1 MTFRWC
7 RYLETIPSVQQK
19 AGEDKPDGIIDRPK
33 STTASIDPKL
43 KLLAMKKL
51 KDKRFDTL
59 ATNSAMAQSHEI
71 SRVDEEAEEK
81 IIKE

>member
-1 MTFRWC
+1 
-7 RYLETIPSVQQK
+7 
-19 AGEDKPDGIIDRPK
+19 
-33 STTASIDPKL
+33 
-43 KLLAMKKL
+43 MKKL

-71 SRVDEEAEEK
+71 SRVEEEAEEK